1 MTAQVELGFTI
12 GFAICAAYNILGCL
26 CVTKFFTSKTFFT
39 IYPEVFG
46 REGMICIMLWGLAYL
61 SIMFS
66 YVNTPYTT
74 LVFVVEKLLYVII
87 YIVFLT
93 KKNGGELIKKAGTED
108 PLAALFFSVFG
119 IGDFLSGVF
128 FAVAFI
134 VAIIG

>member
-12 GFAICAAYNILGCL
+12 GFAICAIYNILGCL

-93 KKNGGELIKKAGTED
+93 KKKWRGIDKK
-108 PLAALFFSVFG
+108 SRY
-119 IGDFLSGVF
+119 
-128 FAVAFI
+128 
-134 VAIIG
+134 